1 LAHLASLPKRE
12 GGSKGKKEFE
22 EFEEFRSS
30 GRGGSPNS
38 KLEAHAI

>member
-22 EFEEFRSS
+22 EFEEFRE
-30 GRGGSPNS
+30 RRIT
-38 KLEAHAI
+38 K